1 MPTNL
6 PKANSPYYANKHGIQ
21 LKEFMADYDKFLY
34 TQGCYWSALKYHIR
48 AGKKEGESHAKIL
61 RNVMTISMT

>member
-21 LKEFMADYDKFLY
+21 LKEFMTEYDKFLY
-34 TQGCYWSALKYHIR
+34 TQGCYWSALNYL
-48 AGKKEGESHAKIL
+48 S
-61 RNVMTISMT
+61 